1 MIKAYDYYG
10 FIDLGAEEDDMF
22 PPYEDCP
29 ICVGAISP
37 SESEKIYQSLCLR
50 CARIIHTVYAQPY
63 HPISQSAYIP
73 VAHDSIQIL
82 GLIKMRLY
90 NMIESFTSEECRG
103 PVEIIKELM
112 EQTPADFELLSL
124 INSNLIPLLVTK
136 GYSTH
141 RMTYMVHTAVFKD
154 YINLETSQSFDRRIH
169 NLAMDRGRT
178 TND

>member
-1 MIKAYDYYG
+1 MIKAYDYFG
-10 FIDLGAEEDDMF
+10 FIDLGADEYDMF

-63 HPISQSAYIP
+63 HLISQSAYIP
-73 VAHDSIQIL
+73 VAHDSIQVL
-82 GLIKMRLY
+82 ALIKMRLF

-141 RMTYMVHTAVFKD
+141 RMTYMVHTALAHE
-154 YINLETSQSFDRRIH
+154 YINEETYQGLNRRVD
-169 NLAMDRGRT
+169 NLALDRGV
-178 TND
+178 